1 MKKIFLLL
9 LFLFCSQSWAI
20 SFVDLKF
27 SGSQIADTQW
37 NVGSCT
43 NGSGTTCQIYSK
55 SPGPTWNT
63 GSPVY
68 PSATQYIAFTA
79 SGNASYPWHMYLYNS
94 NGTVAQDL
102 GIGKILSQGTASDG
116 HSYFFFSNANYN
128 GTLFSTD
135 WGMNN
140 NNGITISG
148 TNNPTV
154 PQTDQFAATGS
165 TTPLSAGQTAAPAAP
180 SLCCGGSSTAFN
192 ADANNTVK
200 VQAFVNRTTQDSQ
213 VYIEQLGNQSI
224 ITVNQTGT
232 KNNYTKYYGNG
243 SNNTINITQF
253 GTSNTQTNYI
263 DASVVGNNNNIN
275 LQQTSNG
282 GGKGIFATVNNN
294 SNTLLVQQ
302 KDSGSHYTDVSLS
315 GGNKNV
321 DILQQGSASHMAK
334 VTLSGNP
341 TDLSLSQSGS
351 TQNFYSINFNCA
363 TAGGCA
369 KITVQQGQ

>member
-1 MKKIFLLL
+1 MRKILLSLLL
-9 LFLFCSQSWAI
+9 LICSQSWAT

-43 NGSGTTCQIYSK
+43 STTGTTCQIYSK
-55 SPGPTWNT
+55 APGPTYNL
-63 GSPVY
+63 GYPVY

-79 SGNASYPWHMYLYNS
+79 SGNSTYPWHMYLYNS

-102 GIGKILSQGTASDG
+102 GIGRILSQGTASDG

-140 NNGITISG
+140 TSGITISG
-148 TNNPTV
+148 TNSPTV
-154 PQTDQFAATGS
+154 PQTDAFAATGS
-165 TTPLSAGQTAAPAAP
+165 TTPLSAGQAAAPAAP
-180 SLCCGGSSTAFN
+180 SLCCGGSSSIFS
-192 ADANNTVK
+192 ADATNTAK
-200 VQAFVNRTTQDSQ
+200 VQAFVNRTTHDSQ
-213 VYIEQLGNQSI
+213 VYIEQLGNQNT

-232 KNNYTKYYGNG
+232 QNNYAKYYGNG
-243 SNNTINITQF
+243 SSNTISITQSGTNNTQA
-253 GTSNTQTNYI
+253 NYV
-263 DASVVGNNNNIN
+263 DASVTGNSNNVN
-275 LQQTSNG
+275 LQQQSTG

-302 KDSGSHYTDVSLS
+302 KDSGSHYADVSLS
-315 GGNKNV
+315 GGSKNV

-363 TAGGCA
+363 TSGGCA